1 MTVTYS
7 SKVANASFF
16 GFHQLLLRWRGSIYK
31 LLYREFIL
39 FALLY
44 TVLSVVYRLVLSE
57 DQKRLFEKLSMYCDK
72 YAEQIPVTF
81 VLGFYVTLVVNRW
94 WNQFVNLP
102 WPDRLMFL
110 ISSCVQG
117 KDEYGRL
124 LRRTL
129 VRYVNLTSLLIFRSV
144 STAVCKRF
152 PTMDHVVE
160 AGFMT
165 PEERKVFENVRSP
178 HLKYWIPV
186 VWFTNLASKA
196 RQEGR
201 IQDSIVLQNILN
213 VTHGITLN
221 VSYSVSKYERIDIQ
235 RCTTEALK
243 CPISLQISPVRD
255 KMALKQEHTFV
266 HPVLESLISLLVRD
280 HINQTC
286 RKCDT
291 QLTPKGW
298 VGLFS
303 PWSLTNLRFGSQ
315 TVVHIESMSPVSPGD
330 EHVQDLVVTLAVYT
344 FFFACL
350 IGRQFLDPAQGHPGH
365 DLDLYVPIFT
375 LLQFFFYSGWLKVA
389 EQLINPFGEDDDDFE
404 ANWIIDRNLQVSLLA
419 VDEMHM
425 NLPHM
430 TKDMYWNDSEARPP
444 YTLAAADYC
453 IPSFLGSTTD
463 MGLSDIL
470 QFDDADVSDSRPRQQ
485 DPILAWRQESVLGR
499 VRRLLSVQEPPDLR
513 PPRPIFKRHSSDA
526 TGSFFPDFRVHPSP
540 EDTAP
545 PSSMHPIAMDTLS
558 TLREVSSNPPSPESS
573 PTAVFPRFVVSPP
586 LSGDA
591 CQDMD
596 ASGNGEAAKPQNGVD
611 PSPTE
616 ETQGLD
622 TRRTSSCCSPTQL
635 GPKAFRWIS
644 NVQNHPPTRLRGR
657 QFSLQFSRQTSKG
670 SVRSLPSP
678 KALGKRR
685 RCLPHFQSRR
695 SPGPSADTLQ
705 LPDTEYD
712 QDFQGTAGA
721 EDDSMDGA
729 NNNEEAK
736 PPKSQPPKKI

>member
-16 GFHQLLLRWRGSIYK
+16 SFHRLLLRWRGSIYK
-31 LLYREFIL
+31 LLYREFLL
-39 FALLY
+39 FLLLY
-44 TVLSVVYRLVLSE
+44 SALSVVLALSE
-57 DQKRLFEKLSMYCDK
+57 HQKRQFEKLAMYCDK

-129 VRYVNLTSLLIFRSV
+129 IRYVNLTSLLIFRSV

-152 PTMDHVVE
+152 PTMEHVVE

-165 PEERKVFENVRSP
+165 PEERKVYENIRSP

-186 VWFTNLASKA
+186 VWFSNLAVKA
-196 RQEGR
+196 REEGR
-201 IQDSIVLQNILN
+201 IKDSIDLQLIHQEMN
-213 VTHGITLN
+213 VFRTWCATLFG
-221 VSYSVSKYERIDIQ
+221 YD
-235 RCTTEALK
+235 
-243 CPISLQISPVRD
+243 
-255 KMALKQEHTFV
+255 
-266 HPVLESLISLLVRD
+266 
-280 HINQTC
+280 
-286 RKCDT
+286 
-291 QLTPKGW
+291 W
-298 VGLFS
+298 VGIPLVY
-303 PWSLTNLRFGSQ
+303 TQ
-315 TVVHIESMSPVSPGD
+315 
-330 EHVQDLVVTLAVYT
+330 VVTLAVYT

-350 IGRQFLDPAQGHPGH
+350 IGRQFLDPAQGHQGH
-365 DLDLYVPIFT
+365 DLDIYVPIFT

-430 TKDMYWNDSEARPP
+430 TKDIYWNDSEARPP

-470 QFDDADVSDSRPRQQ
+470 QVDESEVSDKRQQ
-485 DPILAWRQESVLGR
+485 DPVLVWRQKSVLGR
-499 VRRLLSVQEPPDLR
+499 VRRLLSVQEPPDLPLSR
-513 PPRPIFKRHSSDA
+513 PAFKRHSSDA
-526 TGSFFPDFRVHPSP
+526 TGSFFPDFRVNSRPDNMGLPSP
-540 EDTAP
+540 N
-545 PSSMHPIAMDTLS
+545 MDTLS

-573 PTAVFPRFVVSPP
+573 PSAVFPRLVVSPP
-586 LSGDA
+586 FSGDA
-591 CQDMD
+591 GPNFE
-596 ASGNGEAAKPQNGVD
+596 ASKPHNGLD
-611 PSPTE
+611 PSPSE
-616 ETQGLD
+616 EAPGLEIP
-622 TRRTSSCCSPTQL
+622 RTSSSVCCSPTQL
-635 GPKAFRWIS
+635 GPKEFRWTH
-644 NVQNHPPTRLRGR
+644 HPPSRPRGR
-657 QFSLQFSRQTSKG
+657 QFSLQFSRQSSKA

-678 KALGKRR
+678 KGLGKRKR
-685 RCLPHFQSRR
+685 TLACFQSRR
-695 SPGPSADTLQ
+695 SPADTLQ
-705 LPDTEYD
+705 LPDQEPD
-712 QDFQGTAGA
+712 PECDNDFQGLAGT
-721 EDDSMDGA
+721 EDDEK
-729 NNNEEAK
+729 EETDD
-736 PPKSQPPKKI
+736 SEEIKKQDS